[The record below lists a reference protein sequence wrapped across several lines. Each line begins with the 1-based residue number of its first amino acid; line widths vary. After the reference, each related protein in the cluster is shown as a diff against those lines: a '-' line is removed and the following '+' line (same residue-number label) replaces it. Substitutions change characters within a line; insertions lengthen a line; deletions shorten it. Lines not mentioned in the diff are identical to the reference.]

1 MTIKISRITI
11 KCDMTIFKY
20 NNSNL
25 SIQTGVIANQATSSI
40 LLKYG
45 ETVVLTALVVGKE
58 KDVDYLPLQV
68 VYEERFY
75 ASGKIKD
82 SLFNKREGKP
92 SDEAVLTGRMIDRS
106 LRSLIQATIRNEMQV
121 VVTVLSVD
129 KVNKP
134 DILAVSGASLALMRA
149 NLKKPYIIGGKI
161 ENLQMYIINT
171 KGGFIQQIITGFR
184 PETND
189 ETETN
194 QNDESTHN
202 NFVAMVKSK
211 YNLDSLSVF
220 IDQKSKLLIGTVSG
234 DFGENKISEN
244 ISPVCDNLEL
254 KDLNLNNKNVAIELL
269 VKYNYLENQENTQN
283 SNNIRCQF
291 KEQISDYLNN
301 TVKHFNLNNVETP
314 LFNGPVAAVRIGM
327 DVENNFIINPNYS
340 EIEISPLD
348 LIVSGNTGSI
358 CMIEAGANLVPEE
371 TILKGIEI
379 ARCEIDKLIEIQN
392 LFIYESKEFDNSIEK
407 D

>member
-283 SNNIRCQF
+283 SNNIRRQF

>member
-283 SNNIRCQF
+283 SNNIRRQF

-301 TVKHFNLNNVETP
+301 TVKHFNLNNVEKP